1 MTNKCL
7 LETKIDE
14 YLAYRRSFGFRLAFD
29 EAMLRSFVRYV
40 ASRRLRGRLK
50 PHWVEEFAAAPRDV
64 HPTYRRRRHQ
74 VISEFARYWAAYDPS
89 VEVPVPCDPSPNYR
103 RQEPYIYSDKEVQS
117 LMVVARS
124 AQPFAGGILAVLIG
138 LMACTG
144 LRTGEARN
152 LRREDVDLRQA
163 LLRIR
168 HSKNRPLRL
177 VPIHS
182 TTVNALQSYERHRD
196 ARFPL
201 PASDHFFLNKAGRP
215 VSKYIVDDFACL
227 RRRVGIA
234 AAPGRRQPRLY
245 DLRHT
250 FACKC
255 LLSWLQGGLDVSRS
269 VHRLATYLG
278 HDGVKD
284 TYWYLSSTPILLD
297 IVGER
302 FERHAGNARR
312 VCP

>member
-1 MTNKCL
+1 MTNQNLMQKR
-7 LETKIDE
+7 IDE
-14 YLAYRRSFGFRLAFD
+14 YLGYRRSLGYRLAFD
-29 EAMLRSFVRYV
+29 EAMLRSFVRFV
-40 ASRRLRGRLK
+40 AARGFRGRLK
-50 PHWVEEFAAAPRDV
+50 AHWVEEFACAPRNV
-64 HPTYRRRRHQ
+64 HPKYRRRRHQ
-74 VISEFARYWAAYDPS
+74 VISEFARYWAAYDPG
-89 VEVPVPCDPSPNYR
+89 VEIPVASEPGPSYR

-117 LMVVARS
+117 LMAAARS
-124 AQPFAGGILAVLIG
+124 GQPFAGETLAALIG

-152 LRREDVDLRQA
+152 LRNGDVDWVHS

-177 VPIHS
+177 VPIHQ
-182 TTVNALQSYERHRD
+182 TTVKALRRYECQRD

-201 PASDHFFLNKAGRP
+201 PASDHFFLNKAGRS
-215 VSKYIVDDFACL
+215 VSKNIVDNFARL
-227 RRRVGIA
+227 RRRAGIA

-255 LLSWLQGGLDVSRS
+255 LLSWLREGKDVSRS
-269 VHRLATYLG
+269 IHRLATYLG

-284 TYWYLSSTPILLD
+284 TYWYLSSTPMLLD
-297 IVGER
+297 IVGDR
-302 FERHAGNARR
+302 FERHARDTRR
-312 VCP
+312 ACP